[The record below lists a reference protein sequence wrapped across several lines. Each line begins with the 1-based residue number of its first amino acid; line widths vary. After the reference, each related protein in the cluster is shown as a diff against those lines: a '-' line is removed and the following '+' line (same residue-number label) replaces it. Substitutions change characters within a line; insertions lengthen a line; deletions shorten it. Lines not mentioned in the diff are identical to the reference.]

1 MSHMPDKEF
10 VAYFKKNIDNPFL
23 PPTTMM
29 RMEQVFMDQRTKYE
43 QQIQELKQR
52 IEELEQQA

>member
-23 PPTTMM
+23 TPGTMLN
-29 RMEQVFMDQRTKYE
+29 MERVYMDQRTKYE

-52 IEELEQQA
+52 IQQLEQQ